1 MTLPLT
7 ASTQA
12 LNASLASDTYP
23 PDFSKTTQEL
33 ARTLLHPLKPE
44 LDVETTWLTYR
55 DNEVGFDH
63 GSNIH
68 RVPLIPGLIEYFTG
82 HLQWIDNDVVALHPP
97 LDTPSPTPDTQQ
109 PDVKPLA
116 IQPLGRAATVT
127 FFTQV
132 SEQLEQCYTRN
143 LADYWSTATL
153 DGETRSSQFVAEQ
166 IECLTSECAVLIA
179 LGKMTTGHYSLLSAA
194 LGPCATDTTA
204 GLADLQPH
212 SVYSLSAQDGD
223 GPSLSLYGAF
233 AIARRLRDAPVQP
246 DLEELEELE
255 DVLLF
260 TPHDGLEAF
269 ASLQQLNHALVQR
282 VTEPEYR
289 GRLGDS
295 VTAGEA
301 SPTKPT
307 PVLQWQYTLMDGNF
321 LSLLLARQ
329 VVAQQSVFAQAVQL
343 ARAQKMDAVCFEQ
356 TIASL
361 LKPRIYFD
369 NHWRLDGFDSDLVQS
384 RMPDW
389 WKTMTLTQRHAWHR
403 QAKRFG
409 ELVVNMRKA
418 SKEHFGQAENDSRTY
433 PTRYIDKQL
442 AQLLN
447 RLSITATAQ
456 QINISLTYRTG
467 IEVLDIPGAPVLP
480 EINTENVSL
489 RQLAHTQ
496 ALHTKA
502 KDAVLLRAVDAEGVY
517 LTHLDKQAVTEL
529 ITTLEDPQ
537 YLSNY
542 LDLHLKTS
550 AYAQQLKRSEK
561 AMLRAQMKMALLEI
575 EQQAFAPT
583 GREWI
588 KAVLDSP
595 GLQGRRTINK
605 QAIEVRFFS
614 VNQLK
619 MTNVMLIAPAGK
631 FEKGPLV
638 LCTLDAADGVVFRW
652 FNSMYHLTTSFLEEA
667 PFQQYLIQQI
677 PVSRRLETLHAMQY
691 EKEAKHWRP
700 PEVFTQLTL
709 LPIPSRLLRP
719 VVFVSQSKDI
729 YEENHETKINLLI
742 NEAKRQMSLTT
753 GTGQSGL
760 GFDLIASIAILFLPG
775 AIMMPVALGA
785 GLYKTW
791 SAFSKIDEND
801 LEGAAEEFLSA
812 LSYLAIALVGHLA
825 LALKPAGSA
834 AKMVR
839 RPHLVRRVGRDG
851 QAQIGYLLSHSK
863 APRFAGSKLI
873 TAMDPKSF
881 VAIEVEGQTCFI
893 SRRANVFGHSRLYRV
908 NPMDATQL
916 VHGQEFALRSTTG
929 VWKIVGKQIPRMSQS
944 AIRSAEARLTS
955 LTTLWPASLEEASSI
970 ERLKFETDYLTLAHT
985 SNAEKFSEIT
995 TYVEGGSTEI
1005 NPLLR
1010 SGVRNATTRRFLRQ
1024 FHKLKAWEGTAFR
1037 ATYVSSDGVAC
1048 LEREV
1053 GAVFTDN
1060 GVQSAS
1066 MSRANASRWSQDG
1079 FVNRNA
1085 NAENHP
1091 VFFIF
1096 APAVPKKNMFTGFL
1110 GDHVAIAPGTYVQLG
1125 ATKRVNGQLF
1135 AWFDAPEQLVD
1146 QTYDLYTGE
1155 QELWV

>member
-1 MTLPLT
+1 MNLPLT
-7 ASTQA
+7 TSAPP
-12 LNASLASDTYP
+12 LPASLASDTYP

-33 ARTLLHPLKPE
+33 ARDLLHPLKPE

-55 DNEVGFDH
+55 DSEVEFDH
-63 GSNIH
+63 GRNIH

-97 LDTPSPTPDTQQ
+97 LDARSPTPDTQQ
-109 PDVKPLA
+109 PDIEPPA
-116 IQPLGRAATVT
+116 IKPLGRAATVA

-132 SEQLEQCYTRN
+132 SEQLEQRYTAK

-153 DGETRSSQFVAEQ
+153 NGETRSSRFVAEQ

-194 LGPCATDTTA
+194 LGPCATNATA

-233 AIARRLRDAPVQP
+233 AIARRLRDAPVQL
-246 DLEELEELE
+246 DLEELE

-269 ASLQQLNHALVQR
+269 ASLKQLNDALVQR

-289 GRLGDS
+289 GRLGDGVS
-295 VTAGEA
+295 TGQA
-301 SPTKPT
+301 SPTEPT
-307 PVLQWQYTLMDGNF
+307 PILQWQYTLMDGNF

-343 ARAQKMDAVCFEQ
+343 ARSQQMDAVCFKQ
-356 TIASL
+356 SIASL

-369 NHWRLDGFDSDLVQS
+369 NHWRLDGFDSDLVQNQ
-384 RMPDW
+384 MPDW
-389 WKTMTLTQRHAWHR
+389 WKTMTLTQRQAWHR
-403 QAKRFG
+403 EAQRFG
-409 ELVVNMRKA
+409 EQVVNMRKA

-433 PTRYIDKQL
+433 PTRFIDQQL

-447 RLSITATAQ
+447 RLSIAATAQ

-467 IEVLDIPGAPVLP
+467 TEVLEIPGAPVLP
-480 EINTENVSL
+480 ETETENVSL
-489 RQLAHTQ
+489 RQLVHTQ
-496 ALHTKA
+496 ALRTKA
-502 KDAVLLRAVDAEGVY
+502 KDAVLLRAVDAEGVP
-517 LTHLDKQAVTEL
+517 LAHLDKQAVTEL
-529 ITTLEDPQ
+529 IATLEDPR
-537 YLSNY
+537 YLSDY

-561 AMLRAQMKMALLEI
+561 AMLQAQMKMALLEI
-575 EQQAFAPT
+575 EQQAFAPA

-595 GLQGRRTINK
+595 APQGRRTM
-605 QAIEVRFFS
+605 AGESIEVRFFS
-614 VNQLK
+614 VNQFK

-638 LCTLDAADGVVFRW
+638 LCTLDASDGVVFRW

-729 YEENHETKINLLI
+729 YEENHETKINHLI
-742 NEAKRQMSLTT
+742 NEAKRQMSLST
-753 GTGQSGL
+753 GTGQSGR

-775 AIMMPVALGA
+775 AIMMPVSLGA

-812 LSYLAIALVGHLA
+812 LSYLAITLVGHLA

-834 AKMVR
+834 AKTVR

-863 APRFAGSKLI
+863 APRFPDSKLI
-873 TAMDPKSF
+873 AAMDPKRF
-881 VAIEVEGQTCFI
+881 VAIEVEGQTCLI
-893 SRRANVFGHSRLYRV
+893 SRRANLFGHSRLYRV

-916 VHGQEFALRSTTG
+916 VHEQEFALRSTNGT
-929 VWKIVGKQIPRMSQS
+929 WKIVGKQILRMSQS
-944 AIRSAEARLTS
+944 AIRNAQAQLTS
-955 LTTLWPASLEEASSI
+955 LTNLWPASLEEASSA
-970 ERLKFETDYLTLAHT
+970 ERLSFETDYLALAQT
-985 SNAEKFSEIT
+985 SNAENYSEIVA
-995 TYVEGGSTEI
+995 YVESGSTDI

-1024 FHKLKAWEGTAFR
+1024 FHKLNAWEGTAFR

-1053 GAVFTDN
+1053 GSVFTDN

-1066 MSRANASRWSQDG
+1066 VSRANASRWSQDG
-1079 FVNRNA
+1079 FVSSNA
-1085 NAENHP
+1085 NAANHP

-1096 APAVPKKNMFTGFL
+1096 APGVPKKNMFTGFL
-1110 GDHVAIAPGTYVQLG
+1110 GDHVAIPPGTCVQLG
-1125 ATKRVNGQLF
+1125 ATKRINGQLF
-1135 AWFDAPEQLVD
+1135 AWFDAPEQMVD